1 MLKNGMYKAEHDE
14 GMFDRYKIMMKVKET
29 EKSYIFE
36 LVEFDS
42 RYSAT
47 QIETLFAKSRRFV
60 LAKKRGGHGMQ
71 AWSDHDFTF
80 YPYQV
85 GVPFY
90 FERVKPEAKAPSEMS
105 YSEFCEY
112 LDGEGYD
119 HFEVILA
126 YDDFSVYRETST
138 GRYFYLEGGE
148 NDASD
153 FFELELVATLRYD
166 ELHDLRIKDDT
177 ILSALFSCDVCG
189 ERALDDHIEYLWF
202 AKKR

>member
-1 MLKNGMYKAEHDE
+1 MLKVGSYKAKHDDRVI
-14 GMFDRYKIMMKVKET
+14 DRYKILMNVKET

-36 LVEFDS
+36 LVEFNS

-47 QIETLFAKSRRFV
+47 QIETLFEKSKRFV
-60 LAKKRGGHGMQ
+60 LNKKSGGHAMRV
-71 AWSDHDFTF
+71 WSDHDFTF
-80 YPYQV
+80 YPYQA
-85 GVPFY
+85 GVPFH
-90 FERVKPEAKAPSEMS
+90 FEKVESEAKDPSEMD

-119 HFEVILA
+119 RFEVILT
-126 YDDFSVYRETST
+126 YDDFTVYRETST

-153 FFELELVATLRYD
+153 FFELELSATLRYD
-166 ELHDLRIKDDT
+166 ELHDLQVKDGT
-177 ILSALFSCDVCG
+177 ILSTLFSCDVCG
-189 ERALDDHIEYLWF
+189 ERVLDDRIEYLWF

>member
-14 GMFDRYKIMMKVKET
+14 GMFDRYKIVMNVKET

-42 RYSAT
+42 RYGAT
-47 QIETLFAKSRRFV
+47 QIETLFAKSKRFV
-60 LAKKRGGHGMQ
+60 LTKKKGGHSVQ
-71 AWSDHDFTF
+71 VWSDHDFTF
-80 YPYQV
+80 YPYQA
-85 GVPFY
+85 GVPLY
-90 FERVKPEAKAPSEMS
+90 FERVEPEAKNPSEMS

-112 LDGEGYD
+112 LNGEGYD
-119 HFEVILA
+119 RFDEILT

-153 FFELELVATLRYD
+153 FFELELAAALRYD
-166 ELHDLRIKDDT
+166 GLHDLQVKDGT
-177 ILSALFSCDVCG
+177 ILSTLFSCDVCG
-189 ERALDDHIEYLWF
+189 ERVLEDRIEYLWF